1 MDKITPHD
9 YIKLLKDTKIVNRKH
24 LQWIYKIVLYT
35 NEGVVYKILIQYH
48 YQTLKKARKYGITS
62 EYNLIDNVPNLLLDT
77 EKIYL
82 TNTKMFSYDQ
92 TTQEFTIFEG
102 EEINSKPCLRR

>member
-1 MDKITPHD
+1 MDKITPHE
-9 YIKLLKDTKIVNRKH
+9 YIKLLKDNKIVNRKL

-48 YQTLKKARKYGITS
+48 YQTLKKARKYGVNS
-62 EYNLIDNVPNLLLDT
+62 EFELIHECPHIKLDT

-82 TNTKMFSYDQ
+82 QNTKMFSYDQ

-102 EEINSKPCLRR
+102 EEINPKPCLMR